1 MSRPIRHNQLVIT
14 TVIIYT
20 QDHSDATRGNHVQS
34 RAITS
39 TQTPQ
44 EAITCNHVHS
54 DATRGNQRQSRAI
67 TCNHVHSEA
76 IRGNHVQSRA
86 ITSTQRPSADPLI
99 TALHTAKRSRCFAS
113 FEM

>member
-1 MSRPIRHNQLVIT
+1 MADEAIHQADEPIWHNQSVIM

-20 QDHSDATRGNHVQS
+20 QDHSDATRGN
-34 RAITS
+34 
-39 TQTPQ
+39 
-44 EAITCNHVHS
+44 
-54 DATRGNQRQSRAI
+54 QRQSEAI

-86 ITSTQRPSADPLI
+86 ITSTQRQSADPLI